1 MFMKRNKLKLN
12 KKQDKYSMVYTTFS
26 TSAKYQHLNV
36 YVYFFDFERVISLY
50 ETHTAI

>member
-1 MFMKRNKLKLN
+1 
-12 KKQDKYSMVYTTFS
+12 MVYTTFT

-36 YVYFFDFERVISLY
+36 YVYFFDFKRVISLY

>member
-1 MFMKRNKLKLN
+1 
-12 KKQDKYSMVYTTFS
+12 MVYTTFP
-26 TSAKYQHLNV
+26 TSAKYQHFDV

>member
-1 MFMKRNKLKLN
+1 
-12 KKQDKYSMVYTTFS
+12 MVYTTFS

-36 YVYFFDFERVISLY
+36 NVYFFDFERVISLY